1 MIKCHILGYLFA
13 DKPLF
18 TKSNRKAANASAMC
32 AEFMR
37 SMSETEVDSH
47 LIREPDSHMHE
58 LC

>member
-18 TKSNRKAANASAMC
+18 TKSNRKAENDSAMC

-37 SMSETEVDSH
+37 SILGLYS
-47 LIREPDSHMHE
+47 
-58 LC
+58 